1 MIARILS
8 GLFNLGI
15 VASFAFVLTASK
27 ARAVDY
33 DVQSTTSSTSDAAVY
48 RVTVRAKE
56 PIYAALIRG
65 DRIEQDRYISRPT
78 TTPFTFTAL
87 EPCNAEGC
95 VEVRVIPAARYGAL
109 SGEKP

>member
-1 MIARILS
+1 MFAKILS

-15 VASFAFVLTASK
+15 AVSFALILTASK

-33 DVQSTTSSTSDAAVY
+33 DVQSNISSTSDAASY
-48 RVTVRAKE
+48 RVTVRTRE

-65 DRIEQDRYISRPT
+65 DRILQDRYVSRPGASIN
-78 TTPFTFTAL
+78 FTAA

-95 VEVRVIPAARYGAL
+95 VEVRVIPAARYGAI